1 MEDDVT
7 SLELTVSRETGRAE
21 ADAALRTPQ
30 ARPRNEHWPV
40 AHYGADNTDG
50 GLRAR
55 NGVVARLVKT
65 KLTATF
71 DRKSLPLGLN
81 AHFVGRGTKIDPW

>member
-21 ADAALRTPQ
+21 ADAALRTPR

-40 AHYGADNTDG
+40 AHLGADNTG

-71 DRKSLPLGLN
+71 DRVPLPLGLN
-81 AHFVGRGTKIDPW
+81 AQFVGRGTKIDPW